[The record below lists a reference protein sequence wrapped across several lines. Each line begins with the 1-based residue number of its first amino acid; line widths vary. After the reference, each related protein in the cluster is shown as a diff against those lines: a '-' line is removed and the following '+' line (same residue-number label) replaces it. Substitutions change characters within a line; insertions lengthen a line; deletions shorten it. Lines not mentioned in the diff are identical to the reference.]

1 MINRIRI
8 TVLTFLLFVPLAF
21 TQPKGRVLIDKE
33 IEVLRGDKTEFHF
46 LVRENEKMQFKG
58 SFKTSGG
65 FNDDINVFVLTQPNY
80 VRWYSNYPC
89 EYAFKINKRK
99 EGRFQV
105 DATPGETYYFVFEN
119 FFSTVSNKKVKVK
132 LELVPAKRKD

>member
-1 MINRIRI
+1 MSKSIGIS
-8 TVLTFLLFVPLAF
+8 LLAFLLFVPLAF
-21 TQPKGRVLIDKE
+21 SESKGRVLIDKE

-46 LVRENEKMQFKG
+46 LIRENEKMQFKG

-65 FNDDINVFVLTQPNY
+65 FNDDINMFVLTQPNY

-89 EYAFKINKRK
+89 EYAFKINKK
-99 EGRFQV
+99 EEGRFTI

-132 LELVPAKRKD
+132 LELVPAKSK